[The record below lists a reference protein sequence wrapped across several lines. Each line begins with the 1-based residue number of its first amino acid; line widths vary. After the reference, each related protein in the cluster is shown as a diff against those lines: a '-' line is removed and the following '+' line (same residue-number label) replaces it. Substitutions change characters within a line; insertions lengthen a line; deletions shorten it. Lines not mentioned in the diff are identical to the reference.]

1 MKKQCQ
7 RILAV
12 ILALCLSIPMLS
24 TTFAASY
31 YPRYTGNSGSIV
43 TALSSVGV
51 DSSYSNRSKIA
62 AANGIGGYSG
72 TAAQNT
78 QMLTLLK
85 QGKLIMPSAAGTSSG
100 AQYAPRYTGSSNSL
114 TDALK
119 SVNIDASYSN
129 RAKLAALNGITS
141 YQGTASQNTKLLQLL
156 KAGQLKISGIAS
168 TPPSSPAPSTPSGA
182 LLNNTV
188 RIAFIRQGSETC
200 KATSLAMM
208 LNVMSNANKFSTS
221 VLGGSCCRS
230 IDGMTCTANGTTYV
244 ATYKTDGYVG
254 SRQEVEYHIQ
264 DALANG
270 LPIVVAVHKNG
281 SGTRHH
287 WVVVVGRS
295 GNDYLI
301 VDPATNGSGT
311 MASQAKSM
319 AALGYSLGLTDYS
332 TPHYGYICF
341 HER

>member
-1 MKKQCQ
+1 M
-7 RILAV
+7 
-12 ILALCLSIPMLS
+12 
-24 TTFAASY
+24 
-31 YPRYTGNSGSIV
+31 
-43 TALSSVGV
+43 
-51 DSSYSNRSKIA
+51 
-62 AANGIGGYSG
+62 
-72 TAAQNT
+72 
-78 QMLTLLK
+78 
-85 QGKLIMPSAAGTSSG
+85 
-100 AQYAPRYTGSSNSL
+100 
-114 TDALK
+114 K

-129 RAKLAALNGITS
+129 RAKLAALNSITS
-141 YQGTASQNTKLLQLL
+141 YQGTAGQNTKLLQLL
-156 KAGQLKISGIAS
+156 KAGQLKISGAVS
-168 TPPSSPAPSTPSGA
+168 TSVSTPAPSTTSGA

-230 IDGMTCTANGTTYV
+230 INGMTCTANGTTYV
-244 ATYKTDGYVG
+244 ATYKTDSYVG

-287 WVVVVGRS
+287 WVMVVGRS

-301 VDPATNGSGT
+301 VDPATSGSDT
-311 MASQAKSM
+311 IASQAKSM
-319 AALGYSLGLTDYS
+319 AALDYNYS

-341 HER
+341 NKR